1 MMQSTRSST
10 AAGSATASEVSGRS
24 DGHLDMLVLESRLS
38 ESARHLLEAMGVSI
52 RPVRWQDVAG
62 PRVVRLLAPETRPR
76 LYWMDSARAEDL
88 LDALT
93 REQDHINTPAWVHHL
108 LSSHR
113 AGALTGM
120 DGGIDFGEEG
130 LDVTLVLRDL
140 LRYPVAL

>member
-1 MMQSTRSST
+1 
-10 AAGSATASEVSGRS
+10 
-24 DGHLDMLVLESRLS
+24 MLVLESRLS